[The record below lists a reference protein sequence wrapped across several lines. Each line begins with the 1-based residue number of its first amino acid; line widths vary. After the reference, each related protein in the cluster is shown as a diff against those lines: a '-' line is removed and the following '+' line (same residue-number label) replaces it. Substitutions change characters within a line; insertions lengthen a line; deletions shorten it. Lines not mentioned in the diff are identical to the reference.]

1 MSFSRIQHPVS
12 THLSTCT
19 SHLSQVCSDWKRMLQ
34 LKWHKNN
41 FFSIQTLLYYLVCWS
56 WKKIII
62 SKSISIEIAGWV
74 FHHTWKSQKQ
84 FLLGDSKKLVKW
96 WMILARAFLHLFSC
110 LDKIF
115 FLTESNSFRSYYI
128 SWGNYS
134 HCFFYYFF
142 YVYTLGLGYFP

>member
-1 MSFSRIQHPVS
+1 MIPQNFLAKYNSNWRRKLNIEITRIQHPVS
-12 THLSTCT
+12 THQSTCT
-19 SHLSQVCSDWKRMLQ
+19 SHLSQVGSDWKRMLQ
-34 LKWHKNN
+34 LNWHKNY

-96 WMILARAFLHLFSC
+96 WMILARAFLHLCSLRAKGFTR
-110 LDKIF
+110 LRFDD
-115 FLTESNSFRSYYI
+115 
-128 SWGNYS
+128 
-134 HCFFYYFF
+134 
-142 YVYTLGLGYFP
+142 